1 MTSTNVVSFDSW
13 DYDSTRNDHTEP
25 QTHNQS
31 LSPELIPVTV
41 SGQLYSLEPHLF
53 DKLRRLPWT
62 IPSPTTS
69 FFSRL
74 PRNAAPIQYSLRTA
88 PYLFDILVSYV
99 QSGSL
104 PDLTTLRTADLEEL
118 EPLVMLLKLP
128 VLQKHLQLQQWG
140 MRMSSSAP
148 PLTNAWW
155 NESSSSS
162 SSSSSNGDPEK
173 HCSNENLEFF
183 VIQSGEHSLDTSVAP
198 RHKHAFL
205 QKIRRTSNR
214 PKKDAMTSDDVVTSH
229 LQEIEENSIGI
240 DSILPDRLKCGD
252 QRKSQ
257 GERSLQRKQNK
268 EPSRPIFLRKLRAQC
283 ERRMSHAEV
292 CASSDLI
299 N

>member
-1 MTSTNVVSFDSW
+1 MTPNNLASFDSW
-13 DYDSTRNDHTEP
+13 DYDSTRNDYTEP
-25 QTHNQS
+25 QTPDPSQS
-31 LSPELIPVTV
+31 LELIPVTV
-41 SGQLYSLEPHLF
+41 SGQLYSLEPNLF

-88 PYLFDILVSYV
+88 PYLFDILVRYV

-118 EPLVMLLKLP
+118 EPLVMLLQFP

-148 PLTNAWW
+148 PPIPAWRK
-155 NESSSSS
+155 ESSNSDHEK
-162 SSSSSNGDPEK
+162 NG
-173 HCSNENLEFF
+173 SNENLDS
-183 VIQSGEHSLDTSVAP
+183 VAIQDGEHSLDTSKAP

-205 QKIRRTSNR
+205 QKIRRNSNR
-214 PKKDAMTSDDVVTSH
+214 PKKDVMTNDDSVTSQ
-229 LQEIEENSIGI
+229 LQEIEGNSIDI
-240 DSILPDRLKCGD
+240 DSILPDRRKCGD
-252 QRKSQ
+252 QRKSHS
-257 GERSLQRKQNK
+257 ERSLQRRQSKDTT
-268 EPSRPIFLRKLRAQC
+268 RPTFLRKLRAQS

>member
-1 MTSTNVVSFDSW
+1 MTSNNLASFDSW
-13 DYDSTRNDHTEP
+13 DYDSTRNDYTEP
-25 QTHNQS
+25 QTPDQLH
-31 LSPELIPVTV
+31 SPELIPVTV

-74 PRNAAPIQYSLRTA
+74 PRNSAPIQYSLRTA
-88 PYLFDILVSYV
+88 PYLFDILINYV

-118 EPLVMLLKLP
+118 EPLVMLLQLP

-140 MRMSSSAP
+140 MRMSASGP
-148 PLTNAWW
+148 PPTTASR
-155 NESSSSS
+155 NESSNSDSEQ
-162 SSSSSNGDPEK
+162 N
-173 HCSNENLEFF
+173 CSNENLNSLA
-183 VIQSGEHSLDTSVAP
+183 IQSAEYSLDTSVAA

-205 QKIRRTSNR
+205 QKIRRNSNR
-214 PKKDAMTSDDVVTSH
+214 PKKDVMTNDDNVTDQ
-229 LQEIEENSIGI
+229 LQVIEGNSIDV
-240 DSILPDRLKCGD
+240 DSLKPDRRKRFD
-252 QRKSQ
+252 QRKSHS
-257 GERSLQRKQNK
+257 ERSLQRKQNK
-268 EPSRPIFLRKLRAQC
+268 EPSRSTFLRKLRVQS